1 MKKTIFF
8 LSALTLYISWTQLQP
23 TPASKPSTTEK
34 IELPKHPAL
43 LAEKPESTPAPLPLP
58 LPLPV
63 EDEAHLRE
71 KLAQLDHELARA
83 GYPEVLVDERL
94 SEAEREELISK
105 VLLSTSLYSQI
116 VRLKIAA
123 LQGSRK

>member
-43 LAEKPESTPAPLPLP
+43 LADEPKSTPAPLPIP
-58 LPLPV
+58 IPV

-105 VLLSTSLYSQI
+105 VLLSTRLYSQI
-116 VRLKIAA
+116 VRQKLAA